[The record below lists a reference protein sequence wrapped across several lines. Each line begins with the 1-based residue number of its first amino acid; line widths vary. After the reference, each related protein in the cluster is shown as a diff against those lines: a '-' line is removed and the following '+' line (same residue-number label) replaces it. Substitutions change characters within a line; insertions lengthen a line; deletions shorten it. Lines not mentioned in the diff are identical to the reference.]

1 METMNR
7 NHKAKFLAVPIMF
20 VMSAL
25 VVLIWAANTQAQES
39 RAAISTVGV
48 VTQQPLFNDYKGVR
62 LGMTPEEARAK
73 LGKPSFSDNEL
84 DYFVFSETET
94 VQVGYDSQ
102 RKVKIIS
109 VDYLN
114 GTGAPDPKA
123 VVGAEL
129 ETRENG
135 SLYRVVY
142 YDNLGSLVSYSR
154 TTGPMVIVTIT
165 IQKKWSGS

>member
-1 METMNR
+1 MNR
-7 NHKAKFLAVPIMF
+7 NHKAKFLAVLIMF
-20 VMSAL
+20 AMSVL
-25 VVLIWAANTQAQES
+25 VVLVGSANTQAQKS
-39 RAAISTVGV
+39 RAAIGTIVAP
-48 VTQQPLFNDYKGVR
+48 TQQPLYIDYKGVR
-62 LGMTPEEARAK
+62 LGMTPEEARTK

-84 DYFVFSETET
+84 DYFVLSDTET
-94 VQVGYDSQ
+94 VQIGYDAQ

-142 YDNLGSLVSYSR
+142 YDSLGYSVSYSR
-154 TTGPMVIVTIT
+154 TTGAAPIVTIT
-165 IQKKWSGS
+165 IQKKWSAS

>member
-1 METMNR
+1 MKR
-7 NHKAKFLAVPIMF
+7 NHKAKFLAVLIMF
-20 VMSAL
+20 VMSAF
-25 VVLIWAANTQAQES
+25 VVLVWGANTQAQKS
-39 RAAISTVGV
+39 RAATSSVGV
-48 VTQQPLFNDYKGVR
+48 AAQQPLYNDYKGVR
-62 LGMTPEEARAK
+62 LGMTPEEARSK
-73 LGKPSFSDNEL
+73 LGKPAFSDNEL

-94 VQVGYDSQ
+94 VQVGYDAQ

-114 GTGAPDPKA
+114 GTGAPDPKG

-142 YDNLGSLVSYSR
+142 YDRLGLSVSYSR
-154 TTGPMVIVTIT
+154 TVGSVSIVTIT
-165 IQKKWSGS
+165 IQKTWSGS

>member
-1 METMNR
+1 MNR
-7 NHKAKFLAVPIMF
+7 NHKAKYPAALIMF
-20 VMSAL
+20 VMSAFVLL
-25 VVLIWAANTQAQES
+25 VWSVNTQAQKS
-39 RAAISTVGV
+39 RVATTVVGV
-48 VTQQPLFNDYKGVR
+48 ATQQPLYNDYKGVR
-62 LGMTPEEARAK
+62 LGMTPEEARTK
-73 LGKPSFSDNEL
+73 LGKPAFADNEL
-84 DYFVFSETET
+84 DYFVFSDTET
-94 VQVGYDSQ
+94 VQVGYDAQ

-114 GTGAPDPKA
+114 GAGAPDPKA

-142 YDNLGSLVSYSR
+142 YDSLGYSVSYSR
-154 TTGPMVIVTIT
+154 TTGPVLIVTIT